1 MERIIVNAMGERCPI
16 PIVKATKA
24 LLEMKEPGT
33 LEVHVDNSTAVQNLT
48 RMASGNKLEAKAEK
62 VGSREVWAPSHFP
75 ASVWQLPCRSSTG
88 RFFATFF
95 PSSSFLSP
103 TPSGSDRDGEARPSG
118 AVGRPGREMGLDS
131 DSAWEA

>member
-1 MERIIVNAMGERCPI
+1 MGHLSLCSENAEESPGE
-16 PIVKATKA
+16 ADD
-24 LLEMKEPGT
+24 E
-33 LEVHVDNSTAVQNLT
+33 
-48 RMASGNKLEAKAEK
+48 
-62 VGSREVWAPSHFP
+62 VGSTLVALPGEGGQQGSVGTKPFPPCMDP
-75 ASVWQLPCRSSTG
+75 ASIWQLPRQASTG

-103 TPSGSDRDGEARPSG
+103 TLSGSDRDGEARPSG